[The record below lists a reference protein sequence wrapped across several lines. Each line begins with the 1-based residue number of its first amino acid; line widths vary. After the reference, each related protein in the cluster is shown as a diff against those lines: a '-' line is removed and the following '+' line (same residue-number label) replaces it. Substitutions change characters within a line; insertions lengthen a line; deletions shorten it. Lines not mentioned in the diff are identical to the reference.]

1 MTSDRMRFDGV
12 IAAIDD
18 AHACDP
24 KIVKIDGRAVPA
36 ELLYGQR
43 MSAALA
49 SMAPNASELLRIAAR
64 GQHIERW
71 TSPRAGYPPGRAGYL
86 NWRNDLKEF
95 HARRLGEIMAAN
107 GYEPRDAARVG
118 ALVRKERLR
127 SDPEAQMLE
136 DVACVVFLTHYLAD
150 FMGKTEDA
158 KLARI
163 LAQTWNKMSAQ
174 GRTHASKLDL
184 PPPTL
189 TLLKRGL
196 ERAGGEA
203 DFLDKLT

>member
-1 MTSDRMRFDGV
+1 MTGHRTPFDDV

-18 AHACDP
+18 AHARDP
-24 KIVKIDGRAVPA
+24 KIVEIDGRRVPA

-43 MSAALA
+43 MSDALA
-49 SMAPNASELLRIAAR
+49 TIAPNASQLLRIAVR

-71 TSPRAGYPPGRAGYL
+71 TSPRAAYPPGRAGYL
-86 NWRNDLKEF
+86 KWRNDLKEF
-95 HARRLGEIMAAN
+95 HARRLGEIMTAN
-107 GYEPRDAARVG
+107 GYEPRAAARVG
-118 ALVRKERLR
+118 ALVRKELLR

-163 LAQTWNKMSAQ
+163 LAQPGA
-174 GRTHASKLDL
+174 RCRRRAV
-184 PPPTL
+184 PT
-189 TLLKRGL
+189 
-196 ERAGGEA
+196 
-203 DFLDKLT
+203 

>member
-1 MTSDRMRFDGV
+1 MTDYDRRFGNV

-18 AHACDP
+18 ANACDP
-24 KIVKIDGRAVPA
+24 NVVQIDGRAVPA

-49 SMAPNASELLRIAAR
+49 RIAPNASELLQIAAR

-71 TSPRAGYPPGRAGYL
+71 TSPRNSYPAGRAGYL
-86 NWRNDLKEF
+86 KWRNDLKEF
-95 HARRLGEIMAAN
+95 HARRLGEIMTAA
-107 GYEPRDAARVG
+107 GYEPHEAARVG

-136 DVACVVFLTHYLAD
+136 DVVCAVFLEHYLGD
-150 FMGKTEDA
+150 FMRKTDET

-163 LAQTWNKMSAQ
+163 LTQTWNKMSAQ
-174 GRTHASKLDL
+174 GHAYAGKLDL
-184 PPPTL
+184 PPIVL
-189 TLLKRGL
+189 TLLKRGI
-196 ERAGGEA
+196 EQTGAET
-203 DFLDKLT
+203 KL

>member
-1 MTSDRMRFDGV
+1 VSSHAKRFDDV

-18 AHACDP
+18 ANARDP
-24 KIVKIDGRAVPA
+24 KVVEIDGCAAPA

-43 MSAALA
+43 MSEALA
-49 SMAPNASELLRIAAR
+49 RLAPHASERLRIAVR

-71 TSPRAGYPPGRAGYL
+71 TSPRSAYPPGRAGYL
-86 NWRNDLKEF
+86 KWRNDLKEF
-95 HARRLGEIMAAN
+95 HARRVGEIMAAA
-107 GYEPRDAARVG
+107 GYEPHDAARVG

-150 FMGKTEDA
+150 FVGKTDEA

-174 GRTHASKLDL
+174 GRAHAEKLDL
-184 PPPTL
+184 PPSAL
-189 TLLKRGL
+189 VLLKRCL
-196 ERAGGEA
+196 ERAGQGT
-203 DFLDKLT
+203 DF